1 VEVVVGGEEAM
12 AAAKLLLL
20 LLRLEARWR
29 RRALLLRTKRSRAVA
44 EEVAVAVAVE
54 GEVAR
59 AAAAGAVG
67 VLEVA
72 VLHKESLTRRPSNA
86 AGAEVGEGRAAAGVE
101 AVAAAAVEAAVEA
114 AAEVEKAE
122 CAARSE
128 HNSSHLEATLCFS
141 LWSGS
146 VRSACFSAPLNEARD
161 TTHIYTRA

>member
-1 VEVVVGGEEAM
+1 M

-44 EEVAVAVAVE
+44 EEVAVAVE

-101 AVAAAAVEAAVEA
+101 AVAAAAVEAA
-114 AAEVEKAE
+114 AEVEKAE

-161 TTHIYTRA
+161 TAHIYTRA

>member
-1 VEVVVGGEEAM
+1 VVGGEEAM

-44 EEVAVAVAVE
+44 EEVAVAVE

-101 AVAAAAVEAAVEA
+101 AVAAAAVAA

-161 TTHIYTRA
+161 TAHIYTRA

>member
-1 VEVVVGGEEAM
+1 M

-44 EEVAVAVAVE
+44 EEVAVAVE

-101 AVAAAAVEAAVEA
+101 AVAAAEAEAAVEA

-161 TTHIYTRA
+161 TAHIYTRA

>member
-1 VEVVVGGEEAM
+1 M

-72 VLHKESLTRRPSNA
+72 VLHKESLIRRPSNA

-101 AVAAAAVEAAVEA
+101 AVAAAAVEA

-161 TTHIYTRA
+161 TAHIYTRA